1 MSKTVIITGAN
12 RGIGKG
18 IAYVFASK
26 GYNIFLAHV
35 VKQKRHL
42 KPQKKLRKN
51 MERNV

>member
-26 GYNIFLAHV
+26 GYNIFLAHCGEAE
-35 VKQKRHL
+35 KAYETAKEI
-42 KPQKKLRKN
+42 K
-51 MERNV
+51 

>member
-26 GYNIFLAHV
+26 GYNIFLAHCG
-35 VKQKRHL
+35 
-42 KPQKKLRKN
+42 
-51 MERNV
+51 EA

>member
-26 GYNIFLAHV
+26 DIIFFSTLW
-35 VKQKRHL
+35 
-42 KPQKKLRKN
+42 
-51 MERNV
+51 